1 MISPIFYT
9 RAYPRANREQVKPM
23 NKLSASLLRQS
34 IASSVLLLVM
44 ATILGGC
51 SSAPKDSPVEIQSQ
65 SFDALRDTAKDLIS
79 DPDQANEV
87 TELITQLEGVI
98 LQTQNDRSRHRARI
112 KALNA
117 NYDATEE
124 EFTAL
129 LAGISDDQDASR
141 EAAIDIRRKLALA
154 VPADDWPD
162 LVKAMDTTRGE
173 SFDTLLSTD

>member
-1 MISPIFYT
+1 
-9 RAYPRANREQVKPM
+9 M
-23 NKLSASLLRQS
+23 NKLSTSPMRHS
-34 IASSVLLLVM
+34 ITSAVFLLVT

-65 SFDALRDTAKDLIS
+65 SFDALRDTANDVIT
-79 DPDQANEV
+79 DPGRTSEV
-87 TELITQLEGVI
+87 TELITQLEDVI
-98 LQTQNDRSRHRARI
+98 LQTQDDRSRHRAKI

-129 LAGISDDQDASR
+129 LDSIGIEQDASR
-141 EAAIDIRRKLALA
+141 EAAVDIRRKLALV

-162 LVKAMDTTRGE
+162 LVKALDATRGE

>member
-1 MISPIFYT
+1 MRHSIT
-9 RAYPRANREQVKPM
+9 
-23 NKLSASLLRQS
+23 SA
-34 IASSVLLLVM
+34 VLLLVT

-65 SFDALRDTAKDLIS
+65 SFDALRDTAKDVIS
-79 DPDQANEV
+79 DPDRANEV
-87 TELITQLEGVI
+87 TELITQLEGVV
-98 LQTQNDRSRHRARI
+98 LQTQNDRSLHRAKI

-129 LAGISDDQDASR
+129 LATISDEQDASR
-141 EAAIDIRRKLALA
+141 EAAVDIRRKLALV

-162 LVKAMDTTRGE
+162 LVKAMDSTRGE
-173 SFDTLLSTD
+173 SLDTLLSTD